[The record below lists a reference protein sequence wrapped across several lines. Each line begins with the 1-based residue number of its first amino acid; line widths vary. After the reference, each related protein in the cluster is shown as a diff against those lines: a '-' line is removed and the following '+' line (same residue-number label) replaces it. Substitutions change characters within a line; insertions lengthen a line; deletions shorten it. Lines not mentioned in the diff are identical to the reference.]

1 MTIVVSDAS
10 PLNYLIWIGC
20 DFVLPELYG
29 RVLIPDVVIQELQ
42 HSSAPESV
50 RAWVRRPPTWAEIRP
65 VGLSSPPD
73 LNRLDPGERA
83 AIQLATD
90 EEASLLLMDE
100 RAGVKVAR
108 ERGLMVTGTL
118 GVILQASQSGLIEID
133 RVLADLQRTAF
144 RCSPDLIA
152 GIRRRAARL

>member
-1 MTIVVSDAS
+1 M
-10 PLNYLIWIGC
+10 
-20 DFVLPELYG
+20 
-29 RVLIPDVVIQELQ
+29 
-42 HSSAPESV
+42 
-50 RAWVRRPPTWAEIRP
+50 
-65 VGLSSPPD
+65 SSPPD